1 MRNNYR
7 LFTQKWGRY
16 IIIFFG
22 VLILLWIM
30 MQINSFADTSKSDYL
45 FGVINNQSQHYADE
59 WARGVRAT
67 TLELHWM
74 FYEPQEGVVDMDYV
88 RLKQQTLAELK
99 AKGWKVQLIPG
110 YNYVPDWVFTTYP
123 DMYYVNQYGE
133 PYDPDFA
140 AEGGAQ
146 VINAPFNPQA
156 RELIAGYLA
165 RVWEEFNPDDFD
177 SVRLGG
183 GPLGELRYPGP
194 NWNGHRNAYW
204 GFDPYAQNTA
214 ISGIP
219 RQVMGWRPGVDANPG
234 SVGRGQ
240 LIVNPSFEHTHLYY
254 PIPAWSPE
262 EQVTAELTTG
272 RNKNRALKVTISTPH
287 RIHQYVRVAPNTTY
301 HFGGSLRSDEDQKSA
316 RLFLVQI
323 DANHQPLA
331 NFGQLTSNST
341 EWRVLSGEF
350 TTNSDTQYLMVQM
363 DGDQAGTYYFDDLWL
378 TRAGETNKQ
387 NRDIIVPMAFYDW
400 YVQKMID
407 YQNWQIAEIRHHY
420 SGQIDMTYAGKGVMA
435 MQVTDALTNDLQG
448 DIWSEANPGLYS
460 AATYDRHVAGLSTSK
475 QIALYL
481 TGVEDPPPNLVDDDS
496 PYPFQWSAAR
506 WFAHLAESRALSVW
520 GENSGQDNLDDLK
533 VAAERMAANH
543 FLGLMWG
550 FESELYDPKGEY
562 VSIEDYHHLII
573 DYSSFNFDRV
583 KSLRRYIYK

>member
-1 MRNNYR
+1 MINNYR
-7 LFTQKWGRY
+7 LLMRKWARY
-16 IIIFFG
+16 IFIFFG
-22 VLILLWIM
+22 VLILVWIV
-30 MQINSFADTSKSDYL
+30 MQVKSVADTSKSPYL

-74 FYEPQEGVVDMDYV
+74 FYEPQEGVIDMDYV
-88 RLKQQTLAELK
+88 RLKQHTLAELK
-99 AKGWKVQLIPG
+99 AMGWKVQLIPG

-123 DMYYVNQYGE
+123 DMYYVNQYGKR
-133 PYDPDFA
+133 YDPDFA

-165 RVWEEFNPDDFD
+165 RVWKDFNLDDFD

-183 GPLGELRYPGP
+183 GPLGELRYPRPDFHGYS
-194 NWNGHRNAYW
+194 NSYW
-204 GFDPYAQNTA
+204 AFDRYAQNPA

-219 RQVMGWRPGVDANPG
+219 GEVMGWRPGIDPNPG

-262 EQVTAELTTG
+262 EQVIAQLTSG
-272 RNKNRALKVTISTPH
+272 RNGDRALKLTISTPH
-287 RIHQYVRVAPNTTY
+287 RIHQYVRVEPNTTY
-301 HFGGSLRSDEDQKSA
+301 HFGGWLRSDENKKSA
-316 RLFLVQI
+316 RLFLIQI
-323 DANHQPLA
+323 DANHQPLSD
-331 NFGQLTSNST
+331 FGQLETNSN
-341 EWRVLSGEF
+341 EWRYLSGEL
-350 TTNSDTQYLMVQM
+350 TTHSHTQYLMVQM
-363 DGDQAGTYYFDDLWL
+363 DGNQAGTYYFDDLWL

-387 NRDIIVPMAFYDW
+387 NRDIVVPIAFYDW

-407 YQNWQIAEIRHHY
+407 YQNWQIAEVRDHY
-420 SGQIDMTYAGKGVMA
+420 DGQIDMTYAGKGVLP

-448 DIWSEANPGLYS
+448 DIWSETNPGLYS

-475 QIALYL
+475 NIALYL
-481 TGVEDPPPNLVDDDS
+481 TGVEDPPPDLVDDRS
-496 PYPFQWSAAR
+496 PDPFRWSAAR
-506 WFAHLAESRALSVW
+506 WFAHLAQSRELSVW
-520 GENSGQDNLDDLK
+520 GENSGQDNVEDLK
-533 VAAERMAANH
+533 VAAERMVANN

-550 FESELYDPKGEY
+550 FESELYDPKGQY
-562 VSIEDYHHLII
+562 VTIDDYHALII
-573 DYSSFNFDRV
+573 DYSSFDPI
-583 KSLRRYIYK
+583 KSPKVYIYK